1 MDLPT
6 AAAET
11 AAFEGFRSNPY
22 KDLRGFWTFGEGR
35 CLETSPLTGPE
46 WKELLNAGL
55 ISVSITHL
63 GAQHLTQERLIA
75 VEADLRNR
83 IGAYPSFPVEV
94 QTILCEMAYQM
105 GAGGLLGFVTFMA
118 LVSKHQYAAAAADG
132 RTTHWYQQAPV
143 RAEALMKRLE
153 AVR

>member
-11 AAFEGFRSNPY
+11 AVFEGFRATPY
-22 KDLRGFWTFGEGR
+22 KDIRGFWTFGEGR

-46 WKELLNAGL
+46 WKYLLDSGL
-55 ISVSITHL
+55 ISVMITHL
-63 GAQHLTQERLIA
+63 GAKHLTEERLLA
-75 VEADLRNR
+75 VDADLRR
-83 IGAYPSFPVEV
+83 RVAAYPALPDPVR
-94 QTILCEMAYQM
+94 TILCEMAYQI

-118 LVSKHQYAAAAADG
+118 LVSKQQYAAAAADG
-132 RTTHWYQQAPV
+132 RTTRWYQETPV